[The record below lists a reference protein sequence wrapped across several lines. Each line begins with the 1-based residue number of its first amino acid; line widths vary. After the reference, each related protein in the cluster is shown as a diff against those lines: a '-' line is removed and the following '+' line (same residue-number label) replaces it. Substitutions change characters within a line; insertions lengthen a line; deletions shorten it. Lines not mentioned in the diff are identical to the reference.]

1 MRKSPD
7 FQVVLLSYGR
17 ALGGVRSHVEGL
29 ARVLRTKG
37 LLQGEIY
44 LRNLTPLEKAWHVAL
59 SGGNPLKAR
68 QRAIRHK
75 MALAK
80 EALSSFS
87 SSSAL
92 LVHAH
97 DPFTAQGVLE
107 HGKFPLVMTIHGPA
121 AREFLMDF
129 GDRDLAEWVRNLEAQ
144 AYARAK
150 RIIAVDEGQK
160 KILVEEFSI
169 PEEKIEVIANA
180 VDPGAL
186 EEEAQGALS
195 NPLVNLLAEESLR
208 KRVILLPRRLVE
220 KNGVHV
226 AVRALPLLPEEYAF
240 WVAGDGPMKEALHR
254 EVRALGLEERVR
266 FLGAQPRS
274 KVLAL
279 MRRAWA
285 VLVPSIPVHG
295 VVEATSMAA
304 LEAMALGAPVVAS
317 HLGGLA
323 EIIRHGENGLLF
335 PPGNPEALAVTL
347 KRLEDP
353 ALRERLIAGGLRY
366 VREEHSA
373 ERWGER
379 VAACY
384 AKAIQ
389 GV

>member
-1 MRKSPD
+1 M
-7 FQVVLLSYGR
+7 
-17 ALGGVRSHVEGL
+17 RSHVEDL

-208 KRVILLPRRLVE
+208 KRVILLPQSWR
-220 KNGVHV
+220 KTACTWPCG
-226 AVRALPLLPEEYAF
+226 PFPSCQEYAF